1 MRSLRVPVRGYD
13 LLVGARGG
21 GRGAL
26 VFVQQ
31 LRQLGD
37 IHRNPPR
44 LVLGEELG
52 RRPPVRLIGIIDVG
66 KLLSVR
72 VAYDV
77 VVRLQL
83 GIPRG
88 QEAAGGEHQIS
99 AA

>member
-1 MRSLRVPVRGYD
+1 MAPPMPAQMGATATNLNGGLD
-13 LLVGARGG
+13 LKFA
-21 GRGAL
+21 
-26 VFVQQ
+26 QQ

-37 IHRNPPR
+37 IRRDPPR

-83 GIPRG
+83 GRPRG
-88 QEAAGGEHQIS
+88 REAAVGVSGG
-99 AA
+99 